1 MRAGSSRS
9 VARRASDPPARALAT
24 SSIGASVLA
33 KFLRRAGS
41 KATFHAG
48 GTDPGGGGGG
58 GAWWGGRG
66 WVGKRGAPRRRK
78 GDQDAACRPVLFPR
92 SAPPR
97 VSPP

>member
-9 VARRASDPPARALAT
+9 VARHASDPPARALAT

-41 KATFHAG
+41 QAIVKAG
-48 GTDPGGGGGG
+48 GTDPGRGRGGRALG
-58 GAWWGGRG
+58 GGRG
-66 WVGKRGAPRRRK
+66 SVGKRGAPPTPK
-78 GDQDAACRPVLFPR
+78 SDQDDACSPDLFPR
-92 SAPPR
+92 CAPPR